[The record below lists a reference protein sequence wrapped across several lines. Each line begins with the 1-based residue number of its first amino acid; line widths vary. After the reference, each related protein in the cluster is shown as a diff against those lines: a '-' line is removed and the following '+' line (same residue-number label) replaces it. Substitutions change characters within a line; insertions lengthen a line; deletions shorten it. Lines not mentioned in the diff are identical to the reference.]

1 MCLTY
6 PNLDVLLC
14 FHFRLC
20 QLSFVIADPLTIE
33 ERCILNGG
41 VGIIPHPT
49 QCQQY
54 YNCSLVYENIPR
66 LFEQHLMEC
75 TYPQLF
81 NEDTKQ
87 CDHYEHVKCLKRNEP
102 VDGCK
107 TINNLIYF
115 RLFSFRVKFLCY
127 LGAIFH
133 HQYEAPGNMTL
144 NVTKS
149 MNT

>member
-1 MCLTY
+1 MDNRGKYIHLFIASTPSMCLTY

-115 RLFSFRVKFLCY
+115 RLFFIYTSL
-127 LGAIFH
+127 
-133 HQYEAPGNMTL
+133 
-144 NVTKS
+144 
-149 MNT
+149 